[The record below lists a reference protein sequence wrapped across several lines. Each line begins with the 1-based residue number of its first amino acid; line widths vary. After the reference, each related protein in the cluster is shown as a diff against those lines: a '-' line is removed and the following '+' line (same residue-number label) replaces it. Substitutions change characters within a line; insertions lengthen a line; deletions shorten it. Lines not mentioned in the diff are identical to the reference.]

1 MMPGKQRLDECKPK
15 LNNDKKIILLKLG
28 GSLLT
33 DKNKPFSIR
42 EEVVKSAVRQIID
55 AKEKLV
61 LIHGGGSF
69 GHPLAKKYNLS
80 KGLDTTIPNQILG
93 VAETHQSMVKF
104 NNYIINN
111 FLELNYPVL
120 SIQPS
125 SIFVKDSQVMLT
137 KTLDAIETALDL
149 NILPILYGDII
160 LDKQG
165 SFAIIS
171 GDQIIVELCE
181 KLPNYS
187 ISKVVFAMESDGL
200 YIEDNN
206 NSENCKL
213 VTECYSNELD
223 RLKLADLGQK
233 IDVTGGIRSKVK
245 LIKKICKS
253 KIQVQLINGL
263 IEGYIYK
270 SLKNQE
276 LNCTNI
282 LINE

>member
-1 MMPGKQRLDECKPK
+1 MTK
-15 LNNDKKIILLKLG
+15 DKKIILLKLG

-42 EEVVKSAVRQIID
+42 EDIVKSAIRQIID

-69 GHPLAKKYNLS
+69 GHPLAKKYSLS
-80 KGLDTTIPNQILG
+80 KGLDTSIPNQILG

-104 NNYIINN
+104 NNYVINN

-120 SIQPS
+120 SFQPS
-125 SIFVKDSQVMLT
+125 SIFVKDSQDIQT
-137 KTLDAIETALDL
+137 KSLDVIETALDL

-171 GDQIIVELCE
+171 GDQIIFELCQ

-200 YIEDNN
+200 YIIDKK

-213 VTECYSNELD
+213 VTECFSNELD
-223 RLKLADLGQK
+223 SLKLADLGQK
-233 IDVTGGIRSKVK
+233 IDVTGGIKGK
-245 LIKKICKS
+245 LNVIKTICKS
-253 KIQVQLINGL
+253 NIPVQLINGL
-263 IEGYIYK
+263 IEGNIYK
-270 SLKNQE
+270 SLKNQD